1 MHRSHRIE
9 LTPVIVGKH
18 SAVLRAKDIY
28 NGAS

>member
-18 SAVLRAKDIY
+18 SAVLRCDIC